1 MPMSTRIL
9 WNKLRNRLFENFF
22 SFFSKINFNSIFK
35 LTFALV
41 IHVKMEEHVDQ
52 ILMDIYVN
60 VRKVIQEQIV
70 KTVIDYNL

>member
-1 MPMSTRIL
+1 MSTRIL